1 MTAGPMDFVSKSIWA
16 LLTLFIL
23 LLIYYLVNIG
33 NRFVDNEKRLE
44 VDNRNIVTVVISIIF
59 LYIMIKIFKKHPF
72 LQDLLSTFV
81 VSIILAYAFNPVI
94 NYLER
99 KGIKRGRAVIIVYI
113 SLLAIIIILGVSV
126 IPKSVREM
134 KKLGTNFPYYV
145 DELVKMVERFTSNLT
160 NVVGELPPAFKG
172 IEDSFLQAVKS
183 LETIIGSSV
192 KTFFTKI
199 FDIASKAVS
208 IVLTPILMYYFLVD
222 KDDFKKMIEKAIP
235 RKYKEDVLN
244 LAKTI
249 DGSLILFIRGRLIMS
264 VYIAVATT
272 ILLLIMRVEFA
283 FVIGFITGLFDIVPY
298 IGPFIGYLPAVFF
311 GALSSPTKAIWIS
324 IFFVLIQWIE
334 NNILAPVIIGD
345 NMGLHPMVI
354 LLSIIIGGGVFGVFG
369 MILSVP
375 AVATIKIV
383 VEYIYNK
390 RKNRKINELKGHNN

>member
-172 IEDSFLQAVKS
+172 IEDSFLQEVKS

>member
-345 NMGLHPMVI
+345 NMGFHPMVI

>member
-16 LLTLFIL
+16 LLTLFML
-23 LLIYYLVNIG
+23 LIIYYLVNIG
-33 NRFVDNEKRLE
+33 NRFVDSEKRLE

-94 NYLER
+94 NYLEK

-160 NVVGELPPAFKG
+160 SVVGELPPAFKG

-222 KDDFKKMIEKAIP
+222 KDEFKKMIEKAIP

-383 VEYIYNK
+383 FEYIYNK
-390 RKNRKINELKGHNN
+390 RKNRKINQLKGHNN

>member
-1 MTAGPMDFVSKSIWA
+1 MTAGPMDFVNKSIWA
-16 LLTLFIL
+16 LLTLFML

-94 NYLER
+94 NYLEK
-99 KGIKRGRAVIIVYI
+99 KGIKRGRGVIIVYI

-160 NVVGELPPAFKG
+160 SVVGELPPAFKG
-172 IEDSFLQAVKS
+172 IEDSFLEAVKS
-183 LETIIGSSV
+183 LETIIGSSL
-192 KTFFTKI
+192 KTFFSKI

-222 KDDFKKMIEKAIP
+222 KDDFKKLIEKAIP
-235 RKYKEDVLN
+235 KRYKEDVLN

-375 AVATIKIV
+375 AVATIKIIA
-383 VEYIYNK
+383 EYIYNK
-390 RKNRKINELKGHNN
+390 RKKRKINNLKGHNN

>member
-172 IEDSFLQAVKS
+172 IEDSFLQEVKS

-345 NMGLHPMVI
+345 NMGFHPMVI

>member
-345 NMGLHPMVI
+345 NMGFHPMVI

-390 RKNRKINELKGHNN
+390 RNNRKINELKGHNN